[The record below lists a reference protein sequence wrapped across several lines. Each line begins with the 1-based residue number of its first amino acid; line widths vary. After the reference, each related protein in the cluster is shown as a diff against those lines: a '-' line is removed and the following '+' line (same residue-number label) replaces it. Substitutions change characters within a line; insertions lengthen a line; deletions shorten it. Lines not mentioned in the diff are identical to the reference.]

1 MPQTAEAVLKELQK
15 GRYAPVYF
23 LQGEEPF
30 YIDLIANYIEKN
42 ALSEADKGFNQV
54 ICYGKDVPTG
64 TLMNYARR
72 FPMMANRQVVIV
84 KEAQE
89 IPDLGKEEAQK
100 LLAGYAINPLPST
113 ILVLCHKY
121 KSLDGRKLL
130 DLPDGKRSL
139 AKVFDER
146 ASAGRFKK
154 AVR

>member
-100 LLAGYAINPLPST
+100 LAKLENVVYDINLIISL
-113 ILVLCHKY
+113 LVLFFF
-121 KSLDGRKLL
+121 LL
-130 DLPDGKRSL
+130 HGLL
-139 AKVFDER
+139 LL
-146 ASAGRFKK
+146 
-154 AVR
+154 